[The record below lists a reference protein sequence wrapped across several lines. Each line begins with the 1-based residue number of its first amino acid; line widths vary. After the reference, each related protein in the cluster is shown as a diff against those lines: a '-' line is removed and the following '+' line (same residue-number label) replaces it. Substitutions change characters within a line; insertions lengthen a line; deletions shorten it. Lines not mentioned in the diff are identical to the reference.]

1 MQKGKLGICLW
12 VYPLLAFLLAIFGQP
27 LMCLVLFL
35 FALGAEKDEWAARQ
49 TLQAFLL
56 ALVSSLM
63 DYVFGTLLGAVTNI
77 PFVGGVIG
85 ANLPVGGF
93 TVTGGAFNT
102 YVASG
107 RVEADAVAGGI
118 IGYNRLLAAKPA
130 GVTLAALLPT
140 AMGMA
145 LCTAFTALA
154 RALGW

>member
-63 DYVFGTLLGAVTNI
+63 DYVFGTA
-77 PFVGGVIG
+77 
-85 ANLPVGGF
+85 
-93 TVTGGAFNT
+93 
-102 YVASG
+102 G
-107 RVEADAVAGGI
+107 RGHQHSVCRRRHR
-118 IGYNRLLAAKPA
+118 RLL
-130 GVTLAALLPT
+130 
-140 AMGMA
+140 
-145 LCTAFTALA
+145 
-154 RALGW
+154 RRD